1 MNTHSLPDVITLP
14 MMRESLYTAVVSDA
28 LDAAGHR
35 RQSPAV
41 ELRPVT
47 TQRLLVGRCKTTLWD
62 DLYHEDPRPYELELK
77 AVDDCEPDD
86 VLIAAC
92 NGSMR
97 SAIWGELLT
106 TAAANRGCVGAVV
119 DGAVRD
125 VTKMSEMGFPVYA
138 RGMSPLDSLN
148 RQRVVDL
155 DVPVEIGGVVFRSG
169 DIVFADVDG
178 IVVVPQEA
186 EADVIPLAWAKVHA
200 ENKVRDA
207 IRYGMSATEAFEKYG
222 IL

>member
-1 MNTHSLPDVITLP
+1 MKSDSPPEVITLA
-14 MMRESLYTAVVSDA
+14 MMRESLYSAVVSDA
-28 LDAAGHR
+28 LDAIGLR

-47 TQRLLVGRCKTTLWD
+47 TERLLVGRCKTTLWD

-77 AVDDCEPDD
+77 AVDDCQPDQ

-97 SAIWGELLT
+97 SAVWGELLT
-106 TAAANRGCVGAVV
+106 TAASNRGCVGALV

-125 VTKMSEMGFPVYA
+125 VVRMREMDFPVFA

-148 RQRVVDL
+148 RQRVVDV
-155 DVPVEIGGVVFRSG
+155 DVPVEIGGVIFRTG
-169 DIVFADVDG
+169 DLVFADLDG
-178 IVVVPQEA
+178 IVVVPQES
-186 EADVIPLAWAKVHA
+186 EADVMQLAWAKVHA
-200 ENKVRDA
+200 ENTVRDA
-207 IRYGMSATEAFEKYG
+207 IRDGMSATAAFEKYG
-222 IL
+222 VL